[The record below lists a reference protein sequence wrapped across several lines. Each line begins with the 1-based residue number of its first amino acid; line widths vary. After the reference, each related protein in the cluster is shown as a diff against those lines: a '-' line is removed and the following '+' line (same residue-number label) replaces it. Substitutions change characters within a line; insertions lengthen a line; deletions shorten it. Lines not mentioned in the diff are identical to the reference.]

1 MYLDDILVFGPDFG
15 TMLARL
21 ESVLDRLGAAGL
33 KLKAKKCQL
42 FQEEIP
48 FLGHI
53 VSAAGI
59 GADPVNKYGIGRSPE
74 TCMKCDRL

>member
-1 MYLDDILVFGPDFG
+1 M
-15 TMLARL
+15 
-21 ESVLDRLGAAGL
+21 LDRLGEAGL

-42 FQEEIP
+42 LEEEIP

-59 GADPVNKYGIGRSPE
+59 GADRRVPTSAGLAGPLRPA
-74 TCMKCDRL
+74 